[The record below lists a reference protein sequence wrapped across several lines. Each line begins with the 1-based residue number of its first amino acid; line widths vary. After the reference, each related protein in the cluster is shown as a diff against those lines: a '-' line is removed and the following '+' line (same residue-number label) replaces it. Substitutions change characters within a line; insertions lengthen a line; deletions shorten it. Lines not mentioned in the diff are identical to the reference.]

1 MPLAWLGVLCPYSPP
16 LMKVMDTTCKPQA
29 IRCHALIDLLHC
41 SLQMTER
48 TAPCLQ
54 GVGLEGDEVLEAQH
68 GGGRCDDRV
77 DDMLGPAA
85 WPPF

>member
-16 LMKVMDTTCKPQA
+16 LMKVMDT
-29 IRCHALIDLLHC
+29 
-41 SLQMTER
+41 